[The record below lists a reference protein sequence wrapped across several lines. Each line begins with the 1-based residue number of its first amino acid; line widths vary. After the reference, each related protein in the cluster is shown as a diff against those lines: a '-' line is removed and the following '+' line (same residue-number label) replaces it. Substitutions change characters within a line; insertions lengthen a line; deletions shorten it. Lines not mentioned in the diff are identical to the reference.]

1 MVRTQIQITEEQAA
15 ALKERSALLGV
26 SMAELIRRGIDQVLV
41 PNGGSVQ
48 QERVRR
54 AIQAAGRFRSGLH
67 DVSANHDKYLAEV
80 YQK

>member
-15 ALKERSALLGV
+15 ALKERAASLGV
-26 SMAELIRRGIDQVLV
+26 SMAELIRRGIDKVLES
-41 PNGGSVQ
+41 NGGNLQ

-67 DVSANHDKYLAEV
+67 DVSVNHDKYLAEV
-80 YQK
+80 YRR

>member
-15 ALKERSALLGV
+15 ALKERAASLGV
-26 SMAELIRRGIDQVLV
+26 SMAELIRRGIDKVLES
-41 PNGGSVQ
+41 NGGNLQ

-67 DVSANHDKYLAEV
+67 DVSVNHDKYLAEV
-80 YQK
+80 Y

>member
-26 SMAELIRRGIDQVLV
+26 SMAELIRRGIDRILE
-41 PNGGSVQ
+41 PNGGSLQ
-48 QERVRR
+48 EERVRR

-80 YQK
+80 YRR